1 MASRQGGSGDAEPL
15 GPGSTDRRTAST
27 AAPAAPDTR
36 QGDSGARSRPG
47 VPPRRRSRSQPHPD
61 RSRTSGATETQ
72 RDAVA
77 RTPEDPPL
85 RDPGLYALTDHFRE
99 RLEQPGR
106 YVSTRTVSD
115 AIRRGQLRWNR
126 TDGWR
131 FAMVD
136 GGIRF
141 VVVVG
146 DTETNS
152 PVVVTGWTE
161 VADREAALDAPRWDA
176 VDVDTIAVRA
186 ALSESAST
194 PIPDRIRPRVV
205 TRPFE
210 VGDHRLETT
219 SGDPFVRC
227 TACGCRF
234 RSKEAITSRRCRDR
248 EAGR

>member
-1 MASRQGGSGDAEPL
+1 MASRQGGPGDAESPR
-15 GPGSTDRRTAST
+15 PGSTERRTAST
-27 AAPAAPDTR
+27 TAPA
-36 QGDSGARSRPG
+36 GS
-47 VPPRRRSRSQPHPD
+47 RRRTTRSVSLPHGPD
-61 RSRTSGATETQ
+61 ADLPRSRTPTAGKRPSVG
-72 RDAVA
+72 
-77 RTPEDPPL
+77 RTAEDPPV
-85 RDPGLYALTDHFRE
+85 RDPGRYALTDHFRE

-115 AIRRGQLRWNR
+115 AIRSGQLRWNR

-131 FAMVD
+131 FALVD

-141 VVVVG
+141 VVVVS

-161 VADREAALDAPRWDA
+161 VADREAALDAPRWDP

-194 PIPDRIRPRVV
+194 PIPDRIRPRTV
-205 TRPFE
+205 TRPFV
-210 VGDHRLETT
+210 VGDHRLETDP
-219 SGDPFVRC
+219 GEPFVRC

-234 RSKEAITSRRCRDR
+234 RSKEGITSRRCRPR
-248 EAGR
+248 SPGR

>member
-1 MASRQGGSGDAEPL
+1 MASRQGGPGDAESPR
-15 GPGSTDRRTAST
+15 PGSTERRTAST
-27 AAPAAPDTR
+27 TAPAA
-36 QGDSGARSRPG
+36 
-47 VPPRRRSRSQPHPD
+47 RRRAATRSDPLPFEAGAGGPRGPDPVPD
-61 RSRTSGATETQ
+61 RRASVGRTA
-72 RDAVA
+72 
-77 RTPEDPPL
+77 EDPPI

-131 FAMVD
+131 FALVE

-141 VVVVG
+141 VVVVS

-161 VADREAALDAPRWDA
+161 VADREAALEASRWDG

-194 PIPDRIRPRVV
+194 PIPD
-205 TRPFE
+205 
-210 VGDHRLETT
+210 
-219 SGDPFVRC
+219 
-227 TACGCRF
+227 
-234 RSKEAITSRRCRDR
+234 
-248 EAGR
+248 

>member
-1 MASRQGGSGDAEPL
+1 PAGS
-15 GPGSTDRRTAST
+15 
-27 AAPAAPDTR
+27 
-36 QGDSGARSRPG
+36 
-47 VPPRRRSRSQPHPD
+47 RRRATTRSNSLPHGADANAPRSQNPTAGKRP
-61 RSRTSGATETQ
+61 SAG
-72 RDAVA
+72 
-77 RTPEDPPL
+77 RTPEDPPV

-115 AIRRGQLRWNR
+115 AIRNGQLRWNR

-131 FAMVD
+131 FALVD

-141 VVVVG
+141 VVVVS

-161 VADREAALDAPRWDA
+161 VADREAALDARRWDP

-194 PIPDRIRPRVV
+194 PIPDRIRPCAV
-205 TRPFE
+205 TRPFV
-210 VGDHRLETT
+210 VGEHRLETEP
-219 SGDPFVRC
+219 GDPFVRC

-234 RSKEAITSRRCRDR
+234 RSKDAITGRGCR
-248 EAGR
+248 GRSGQ